1 MNQKGSVSGRPFDP
15 ANAGGPI
22 KNLSATGVK
31 VTQRG
36 IDKVRQHVRRFGDDG
51 SNEYMIER
59 LEQVAAG
66 QIAPTQIDL
75 NYYTHELRERM
86 RYKELGHQTGQ
97 PADPYEAYVLWN
109 NAHTATLEEYKVSG
123 PAELYHPEA
132 L

>member
-1 MNQKGSVSGRPFDP
+1 MNQKGSISGRSFDP
-15 ANAGGPI
+15 ASAGGPI
-22 KNLSATGVK
+22 KSLSTIGVK

-36 IDKVRQHVRRFGDDG
+36 IDRVRQHVERFGYDR

-86 RYKELGHQTGQ
+86 RYKELGYPTRQ
-97 PADPYEAYVLWN
+97 PADPYEAYTLWN
-109 NAHTATLEEYKVSG
+109 NAHTATLEEYRVGG
-123 PAELYHPEA
+123 PTDLYHPDA